1 MNQRKPSGPA
11 GDVPRQKAED
21 MTAPANLALR
31 QTTLDLRA
39 PSRHDYA
46 VSLDAPPLS
55 WWRSRGESGPQR
67 ILPLD
72 RKDCAI
78 KCRDQTPRPG
88 FMLETI
94 YAAKPSRHVVEK
106 FVFPQRV
113 EPRNAERAWIDT
125 RPHNLRRSAVREL
138 ASAAKNHAA
147 ARSIVTIILPI
158 GCPLLR

>member
-1 MNQRKPSGPA
+1 
-11 GDVPRQKAED
+11 
-21 MTAPANLALR
+21 
-31 QTTLDLRA
+31 
-39 PSRHDYA
+39 
-46 VSLDAPPLS
+46 
-55 WWRSRGESGPQR
+55 
-67 ILPLD
+67 
-72 RKDCAI
+72 
-78 KCRDQTPRPG
+78 
-88 FMLETI
+88 MLETI

-158 GCPLLR
+158 GCPLLRGASAGSLATFKLGKNGVPVLIERWGAAMDTSRG